1 MHRVLTLW
9 PSFDVTQAIPMARG
23 LNSFAAENKSLVL
36 RRDARGVQQAI
47 EFEYG
52 KVRSG
57 KDLSSNILLN
67 SGDVVLVP

>member
-1 MHRVLTLW
+1 
-9 PSFDVTQAIPMARG
+9 MARG
-23 LNSFAAENKSLVL
+23 LNSFAAENKILVL
-36 RRDARGVQQAI
+36 RRDVRGVQQAI

-67 SGDVVLVP
+67 SGDIVLVP